1 MTSRRYAILRVGD
14 FWRIV
19 GRRQA
24 EDFPTRDAVALA
36 TARLAAQA
44 IQDGYRVELVISP
57 PLSAQLPLE
66 SDRELPGAGPRAEEA
81 AAHTR
86 YRQNSGDFAMAVDK
100 AAARAEAPRSF
111 HQVWTARVER
121 W

>member
-19 GRRQA
+19 GRRHA
-24 EDFPTRDAVALA
+24 EAFPTRDSVALA

-44 IQDGYRVELVISP
+44 IQDGFQVELVISA
-57 PLSAQLPLE
+57 PLTGPAPETEPSVV
-66 SDRELPGAGPRAEEA
+66 GAGLGANEA

-86 YRQNSGDFAMAVDK
+86 YRQNSGDFAVAVD
-100 AAARAEAPRSF
+100 RTAERPDAPRSF
-111 HQVWTARVER
+111 RQVWGARV
-121 W
+121 

>member
-44 IQDGYRVELVISP
+44 IHDGYQIELVISA
-57 PLSAQLPLE
+57 PLNALP
-66 SDRELPGAGPRAEEA
+66 RETETPVLGPGPRADEA
-81 AAHTR
+81 FAHTR
-86 YRQNSGDFAMAVDK
+86 YRENSGDFAVAIDRT
-100 AAARAEAPRSF
+100 AERAEAPRSF
-111 HQVWTARVER
+111 RQVWTARV
-121 W
+121 

>member
-19 GRRQA
+19 GRRRT

-44 IQDGYRVELVISP
+44 IQDGFQVELVISAPLNATAPAGEP
-57 PLSAQLPLE
+57 PVHGPG
-66 SDRELPGAGPRAEEA
+66 PGADEA
-81 AAHTR
+81 VAHTR
-86 YRQNSGDFAMAVDK
+86 YRQNSGDFAMAVDR
-100 AAARAEAPRSF
+100 AAERTDAPRTF
-111 HQVWTARVER
+111 RQVWTARV
-121 W
+121 

>member
-19 GRRQA
+19 GRRHA

-44 IQDGYRVELVISP
+44 IQDGFQVELVISA
-57 PLSAQLPLE
+57 PLNNQVLEPDLP
-66 SDRELPGAGPRAEEA
+66 DMGMGPRTEEA
-81 AAHTR
+81 AAHTL
-86 YRQNSGDFAMAVDK
+86 YRQNSGDFAMAVD
-100 AAARAEAPRSF
+100 RTAERPDAPRSF
-111 HQVWTARVER
+111 LQVWTTRV
-121 W
+121 

>member
-24 EDFPTRDAVALA
+24 EDFPTRDSVALA

-44 IQDGYRVELVISP
+44 VQDGFQVELVISA
-57 PLSAQLPLE
+57 PLNARPAG
-66 SDRELPGAGPRAEEA
+66 DDHAVAGPGPRADEA
-81 AAHTR
+81 FAHTR
-86 YRQNSGDFAMAVDK
+86 YRQNSGDFAMAVDR
-100 AAARAEAPRSF
+100 AAERADAPRSF
-111 HQVWTARVER
+111 RQVWTARV
-121 W
+121 

>member
-44 IQDGYRVELVISP
+44 IQDGFQVELVISA
-57 PLSAQLPLE
+57 PLNGQALE
-66 SDRELPGAGPRAEEA
+66 AEYTNRSPGPKADEA

-86 YRQNSGDFAMAVDK
+86 YRQNSGDFAMAVDRT
-100 AAARAEAPRSF
+100 AERADTPRTF
-111 HQVWTARVER
+111 HQVWTARV
-121 W
+121 